1 MYGIYAAAVLTAILL
16 FPVAADCY
24 VFADTR
30 RKRLNINFV
39 LYKFIKLVNINID
52 YSDSVKMYIN
62 GRKKPLIGG
71 GINFGNFKL
80 LKFIYVTK
88 AVQLCDF
95 GIAGDGGAYAAVA
108 HRAATAML
116 YRMAAERFA
125 GCKLKNYTVLNVDE
139 PGAVCCAALSA
150 VTAPLLILAVALII
164 FAEKFR

>member
-24 VFADTR
+24 VLADTR

-62 GRKKPLIGG
+62 GREKPLIGG

-80 LKFIYVTK
+80 LKFI
-88 AVQLCDF
+88 
-95 GIAGDGGAYAAVA
+95 
-108 HRAATAML
+108 
-116 YRMAAERFA
+116 
-125 GCKLKNYTVLNVDE
+125 
-139 PGAVCCAALSA
+139 
-150 VTAPLLILAVALII
+150 
-164 FAEKFR
+164 